1 MKYTVANNELNL
13 GGKNGL
19 YCFLPYER
27 LDDEKKAIFK
37 CGMATQD
44 FADRL
49 ENYHSYYP
57 LGVYICFFLSPA
69 RMKRGQ
75 DKEKTI
81 REIVESYLLTNVA
94 PPYPLAETR
103 RS

>member
-37 CGMATQD
+37 CG
-44 FADRL
+44 DRK
-49 ENYHSYYP
+49 S
-57 LGVYICFFLSPA
+57 V
-69 RMKRGQ
+69 
-75 DKEKTI
+75 
-81 REIVESYLLTNVA
+81 V
-94 PPYPLAETR
+94 
-103 RS
+103 